1 MTIAERLNAIAQIVD
16 EKQRHKA
23 ALDFSGEICNHPQ
36 EKILNECITR
46 AKFGCTNISL
56 GRNPF
61 VPEGLAEEGFY
72 ILVDG
77 SGFLL
82 SFASKSKN
90 WGNTQPTRLKRPAR

>member
-1 MTIAERLNAIAQIVD
+1 MTIAERLSAIAQIDD
-16 EKQRHKA
+16 EKLRHKA
-23 ALDFSGEICNHPQ
+23 ALDYSGEICNHPQ
-36 EKILNECITR
+36 AKVLNECITR

-82 SFASKSKN
+82 SFAPRSKN
-90 WGNTQPTRLKRPAR
+90 

>member
-1 MTIAERLNAIAQIVD
+1 MTIAERLNAIAQIVN

-23 ALDFSGEICNHPQ
+23 ALDYSGEICNHPQ

-46 AKFGCTNISL
+46 AEFGGTSISL

-82 SFASKSKN
+82 SFAPKSKN
-90 WGNTQPTRLKRPAR
+90 

>member
-1 MTIAERLNAIAQIVD
+1 MTIAERLSAIAQID
-16 EKQRHKA
+16 GEKQRHKA
-23 ALDFSGEICNHPQ
+23 ALDFSGEIRNHPQ
-36 EKILNECITR
+36 AKVLNECITR

-82 SFASKSKN
+82 SFAPRSKN
-90 WGNTQPTRLKRPAR
+90 